1 MQEFSTGKFHGDPTS
16 LRTPAAIATG
26 VQSNIALSS
35 SFCPPQAQP
44 LPLNFRDWRHVPLTA
59 QNNVTVIA
67 QHWIVM

>member
-26 VQSNIALSS
+26 VQSNIVLSS

-44 LPLNFRDWRHVPLTA
+44 LPLISGIGGMSR
-59 QNNVTVIA
+59 
-67 QHWIVM
+67 